1 MTLGE
6 LIQECPVKDDEMVS
20 VKKVDGD
27 RVVLSGKGNWFTDWV
42 LEFTDDEVIGF
53 QWDKQAGW
61 KITVTDPLPFR

>member
-42 LEFTDDEVIGF
+42 LEFTDDEVIGY
-53 QWDKQAGW
+53 QWSKEKGW
-61 KITVTDPLPFR
+61 KIEVTDPLPFR